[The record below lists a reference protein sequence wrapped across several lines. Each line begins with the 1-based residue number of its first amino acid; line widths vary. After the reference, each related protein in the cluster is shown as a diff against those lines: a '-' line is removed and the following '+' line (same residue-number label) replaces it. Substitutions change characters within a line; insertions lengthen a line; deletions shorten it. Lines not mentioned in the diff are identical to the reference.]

1 MAVLRRMSASA
12 PADQA
17 RASAPAVP
25 AWSPARLRLSL
36 VATAEPAPLI
46 ALASVPLPAWE
57 ALCARAIEPNACYLP
72 LWALPVA
79 QHARGRGDAM
89 ALAAHDRAAPQ
100 QLTGLMPVRW
110 ARRALS
116 LPVPLLVS
124 WNAYAPFSVPLLDRD
139 YAVEAAD
146 SLIDAARAAGARALL
161 LQTIATGGPAYAAIL
176 AALERRGLKPQVMR
190 SFRRAGLD
198 ASQDADAALRLALS
212 VKKLKELRR
221 QRNRLEDLGAVR
233 FETASAPDEIGPAL
247 EAFLLLEAQ
256 GWKGQRGT
264 ALIQHAGDAAFIR
277 KTAPALAA
285 RGQFEV
291 TSLTR
296 NGETLASGL
305 ILRHG
310 NRAWFFKIAMDERFA
325 RTSPGV
331 QLTLDLTRHLCAEP
345 GIAFADSSADGEHP
359 MIDHV
364 WRERIEIADV
374 FVPLSARDPY
384 AAAIRAFVA
393 ARYRAIDLV
402 RTIRR
407 IKEKLS

>member
-1 MAVLRRMSASA
+1 MSASA

-17 RASAPAVP
+17 RAPAPPVP
-25 AWSPARLRLSL
+25 ARSPARPRLSL
-36 VATAEPAPLI
+36 VATAEPAPLT

-100 QLTGLMPVRW
+100 RLTGLMPVRW
-110 ARRALS
+110 AGRALS

-139 YAVEAAD
+139 CAVEAAG
-146 SLIDAARAAGARALL
+146 SLIDAARAAGAHALL
-161 LQTIATGGPAYAAIL
+161 LQTIATGGSAYAAIL
-176 AALERRGLKPQVMR
+176 AALERRGLKPQVLR

-198 ASQDADAALRLALS
+198 AGQDAETALRAALS

-221 QRNRLEDLGAVR
+221 QRNRLEDPGAVR

-277 KTAPALAA
+277 KAAPALAA